1 MCGIAGAIGPRA
13 SRSQVV
19 RMLQQMRHR
28 GEPAYFGEI
37 GTGGGAVIGCN
48 RLAITDEL
56 HGAQPKRITAG
67 RWIGVMNGEIYN
79 HREIRQAIGGA
90 QTESD
95 TEALLLCMEAWGAVG
110 IGRLE
115 GMFACCLV
123 DDRGAYLLA
132 RDRLGVKPLY
142 YGLFDETIYFA
153 SELKALAGVPGIDL
167 ISELPAGHVLQDG
180 ALISYYQPPMPV
192 RRKGEVT
199 TEEGDSLRE
208 ALTSAVSACL
218 PGGSAPVAVLLS
230 GGVDSATIAML
241 TRRLHAGRVVAYT
254 LGTGECRSEDVDAA
268 AVVCRSFDI
277 EHVLV
282 SPSVADMTRLYVNAG
297 VWMTESFEPA
307 LIRNA
312 VSYFF
317 LSERVRKDGF
327 KFCLSGEGAD
337 EIFGGYDYMRLV
349 EDPDLAI
356 SASLHNIQRT
366 YLQMADRAS
375 MFATLEVRVPYMERC
390 VVEAAMALP
399 SAGRVGSAH
408 SKAGLRALYHGILP
422 ETIRL
427 RSKLGMNAGGGYGS
441 NNPGDSIYHHA
452 VLRHYAVH
460 PDLLDR
466 DREVARTF
474 PVRPSIDFDDA
485 EQVFNMARFYEYGF
499 AKLANAAQR
508 RQLNTAA
515 LL

>member
-1 MCGIAGAIGPRA
+1 M
-13 SRSQVV
+13 

-28 GEPAYFGEI
+28 GEPTYFAEI
-37 GTGGGAVIGCN
+37 GTREGVVIGCN

-56 HGAQPKRITAG
+56 HGAQPKRIAAG
-67 RWIGVMNGEIYN
+67 HWMGVMNGEIYN
-79 HREIRQAIGGA
+79 YREIREAVGGA

-95 TEALLLCMEAWGAVG
+95 TEALLLCVEAWGADG

-123 DDRGAYLLA
+123 DDRGAYLLG

-142 YGLFDETIYFA
+142 YCFLGGTMYFA
-153 SELKALAGVPGIDL
+153 SELKALAGVPGIESV
-167 ISELPAGHVLQDG
+167 SELPAGHFLQDG
-180 ALISYYQPPMPV
+180 ALINYYQPPMPV
-192 RRKGEVT
+192 RRQCDVT
-199 TEEGDSLRE
+199 TEERDSLRE

-218 PGGSAPVAVLLS
+218 PRGSAPVAVLLS

-241 TRRLHAGRVVAYT
+241 TRRLCGGRVVAYT
-254 LGTGECRSEDVDAA
+254 LGTGESRSDDVDAA
-268 AVVCRSFDI
+268 ALVCRSFDL
-277 EHVLV
+277 EHVVV
-282 SPSVADMTRLYVNAG
+282 SPSVADMTNLYVNAG

-317 LSERVRKDGF
+317 LCERVRRDGF

-356 SASLHNIQRT
+356 YASLLNIQRT

-427 RSKLGMNAGGGYGS
+427 RPKLGMNAGGGYGS

-452 VLRHYAVH
+452 VLRHYTAH
-460 PDLLDR
+460 PDFFGR
-466 DREVARTF
+466 DREVARSF
-474 PVRPSIDFDDA
+474 PVHPGIDFDDA
-485 EQVFNMARFYEYGF
+485 EQVFNVARFCEYGF
-499 AKLANAAQR
+499 AKLANAAHR